1 MRELPKRFK
10 NLKKNKEQI
19 KKVSTIC
26 NKKNCKYELSA
37 DKALEDLENY
47 RRSVK
52 FDGGSP

>member
-19 KKVSTIC
+19 KNVNIC
-26 NKKNCKYELSA
+26 DKKNCKYQLSA
-37 DKALEDLENY
+37 DKALDDVVDY